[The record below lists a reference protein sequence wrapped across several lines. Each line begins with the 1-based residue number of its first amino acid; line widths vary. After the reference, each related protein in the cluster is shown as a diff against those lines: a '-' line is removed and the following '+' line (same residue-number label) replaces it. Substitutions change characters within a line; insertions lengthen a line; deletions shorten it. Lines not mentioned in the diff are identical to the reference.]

1 MRKEGLIKPFKLDQI
16 AEEAIQ
22 IIPFHIYQMLL

>member
-1 MRKEGLIKPFKLDQI
+1 MRKVVLTKPSQLDQI

-22 IIPFHIYQMLL
+22 IILPQGHPMLL